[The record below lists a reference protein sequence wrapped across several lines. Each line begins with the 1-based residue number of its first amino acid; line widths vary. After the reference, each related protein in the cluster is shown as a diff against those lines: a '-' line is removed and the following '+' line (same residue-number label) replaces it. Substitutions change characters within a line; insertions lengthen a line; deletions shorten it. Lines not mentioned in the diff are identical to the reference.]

1 LSRVIYAEKQK
12 TNIDLK
18 MEKTGIKQLPNSNP
32 VGERFAGGSV
42 SKGVEKKRYLC
53 LPMKNRAMVPGPE

>member
-32 VGERFAGGSV
+32 VGERFAGG
-42 SKGVEKKRYLC
+42 
-53 LPMKNRAMVPGPE
+53 